1 MKEIVAASDLKPG
14 MFVAELDRPWLDS
27 PFLIQGFVLED
38 AQTVQQVQ
46 SLCRFVYVDWQ
57 RSSEEHQRVEK
68 REPVA
73 STVGASLAGS
83 VRVARKQ
90 AQSPPRR
97 DFVEVMR
104 WLRSG
109 GDTPA
114 PDMRSAT
121 ESQPRHHPD
130 DVRVHRDS
138 DARERAASPLAGGT
152 SVGSSILTSGWRGLF
167 GRLFAERGEAPRPS
181 RRRKTSADAAEK
193 SAGHDAAGAGS
204 SATVWIE
211 EVAVEDELVSAA
223 PVYVE
228 VLSSVEQLIND
239 VQNNLRPDMERVRSG
254 VDDMMHSVVRNPDA
268 LLWLTRLKRTDQYAY
283 DHALDVSVL
292 LMTFART
299 LGLEAAEMSRLGTVG
314 LMQDIGRV
322 RLPAGLLQKTGA
334 ITPQEREIFR
344 SHVTHSVDILKAAD
358 ETDSELL
365 EIVSRHHERFDGSG
379 YPRQLEGDSIG
390 TQAQMAG
397 IVDTYCA
404 MTRQRPWGEAYS
416 SQQALEEVNK
426 MRGAWFGESIVDAF
440 IQCVG
445 LYPVGTLVELHSG
458 EVAVVI
464 GQNRVRRL
472 KPRVLVLLAADKTPN
487 KYPPTLDLVYDPTAP
502 DGTMYSIKKA
512 LPAGAFDIDPQEF
525 YLS

>member
-57 RSSEEHQRVEK
+57 RSSDEHQRVAT

-73 STVGASLAGS
+73 STVGDSLAGS
-83 VRVARKQ
+83 VRVARIQ
-90 AQSPPRR
+90 APSPPRR

-109 GDTPA
+109 GDAPA

-121 ESQPRHHPD
+121 ETQPRHHPD
-130 DVRVHRDS
+130 GVRVHSDS
-138 DARERAASPLAGGT
+138 DARERVASPPAGDT
-152 SVGSSILTSGWRGLF
+152 SVGPSVLTTGWRGLF

-181 RRRKTSADAAEK
+181 RRRKTGADAAEK
-193 SAGHDAAGAGS
+193 ISDHEAASAGS

-211 EVAVEDELVSAA
+211 QVAVEDELVSAA

-228 VLSSVEQLIND
+228 VLSSVEQLIKD

-322 RLPAGLLQKTGA
+322 KLPAGLLQKTGA
-334 ITPQEREIFR
+334 ITPQERDIFR
-344 SHVTHSVDILKAAD
+344 SHVAHSV
-358 ETDSELL
+358 EHT
-365 EIVSRHHERFDGSG
+365 
-379 YPRQLEGDSIG
+379 EGG
-390 TQAQMAG
+390 G
-397 IVDTYCA
+397 
-404 MTRQRPWGEAYS
+404 
-416 SQQALEEVNK
+416 
-426 MRGAWFGESIVDAF
+426 
-440 IQCVG
+440 
-445 LYPVGTLVELHSG
+445 
-458 EVAVVI
+458 
-464 GQNRVRRL
+464 
-472 KPRVLVLLAADKTPN
+472 
-487 KYPPTLDLVYDPTAP
+487 
-502 DGTMYSIKKA
+502 
-512 LPAGAFDIDPQEF
+512 
-525 YLS
+525 